1 VSDMAWMKRLAETYD
16 LYQDLAGIVKDGQPV
31 LLPVSHST
39 INAQIEV
46 TLNEA
51 GEFVMGKVVEKG
63 DEVTIIPVTED
74 SAARSSGV
82 APHPLCDKLCYVAG
96 DYSLFVVDGKKKKQ
110 DKTEYYNKYMDQLC
124 KWVNSPFSHPMVA
137 AIYQY
142 LQKASLI
149 QDLVDCGVLKLDENE
164 MLDHQIKIHG
174 NEQKEAAVR
183 FQVYLPNEESRVW
196 RNRELYEKYI
206 QYYNAGL
213 EYKDVCYVSGAIEY
227 CTVKHPVKI
236 RNTADKA
243 KLISE
248 NDKTGFTYRGRFGD
262 KNEAAVRNNDK
273 TSAMAVGYTTSQKAH
288 NALKWLLQKQGY
300 RRDGSAFV
308 SWVANRDVEL
318 PDIGKDSIHAYEKL
332 IAPDGWESFFKEPVK
347 ADPYDTGKRNA
358 MKLNKAMQGY
368 AQQITMD
375 DKVIMIAL
383 DAATTGRMSIAYY
396 DEMGGT
402 QYIDALQYWY
412 THCCWQRWFKY
423 GKDKKGQWIVSA
435 PSLREIALTCYGVLR
450 EKTIESD
457 DNVLRL
463 TIKRLL
469 PCITKQAELPKDLIR
484 AAVVNTSRPLA
495 YYNTSNG
502 FFLWKNQMLSVTCA
516 MIRYQYEKRKGD
528 GKMNSFLEDNAS
540 DRNVLFGRLLAI
552 YDYMEEQA
560 MPDREE
566 KGHQTNAKR
575 YWNSFSMRP
584 ATTLKTLQSNLVP
597 YRRKLNSYQEYR
609 FDQWIEQ
616 IMVQLAENGYDNRAL
631 SENYLPGYYLQMKMM
646 REHFS
651 SRTNKEE

>member
-1 VSDMAWMKRLAETYD
+1 M
-16 LYQDLAGIVKDGQPV
+16 
-31 LLPVSHST
+31 
-39 INAQIEV
+39 
-46 TLNEA
+46 
-51 GEFVMGKVVEKG
+51 
-63 DEVTIIPVTED
+63 
-74 SAARSSGV
+74 
-82 APHPLCDKLCYVAG
+82 
-96 DYSLFVVDGKKKKQ
+96 
-110 DKTEYYNKYMDQLC
+110 
-124 KWVNSPFSHPMVA
+124 
-137 AIYQY
+137 
-142 LQKASLI
+142 
-149 QDLVDCGVLKLDENE
+149 
-164 MLDHQIKIHG
+164 
-174 NEQKEAAVR
+174 
-183 FQVYLPNEESRVW
+183 
-196 RNRELYEKYI
+196 
-206 QYYNAGL
+206 
-213 EYKDVCYVSGAIEY
+213 
-227 CTVKHPVKI
+227 
-236 RNTADKA
+236 
-243 KLISE
+243 
-248 NDKTGFTYRGRFGD
+248 
-262 KNEAAVRNNDK
+262 
-273 TSAMAVGYTTSQKAH
+273 
-288 NALKWLLQKQGY
+288 QKQGY

-318 PDIGKDSIHAYEKL
+318 PDIGKDSVHAYERL
-332 IAPDGWESFFKEPVK
+332 IAPDGWENFFKEPVK

-383 DAATTGRMSIAYY
+383 DAATTGRMSIVYY
-396 DEMGGT
+396 DEMGGA

-412 THCCWQRWFKY
+412 THCCWQRWVKY
-423 GKDKKGQWIVSA
+423 GKDEKDKKGQWIVSA

-469 PCITKQAELPKDLIR
+469 TCITKQAELPKDLIR

-502 FFLWKNQMLSVTCA
+502 FFLWENQMLSVTCA
-516 MIRYQYEKRKGD
+516 MIRYEYEKRKGD

-560 MPDREE
+560 MSDRREKVKRTPRDTYASKEQAMSDREE

-597 YRRKLNSYQEYR
+597 YRRKLNSYQEHC

-646 REHFS
+646 REHFY
-651 SRTNKEE
+651 SRTNKEEIVSSEL

>member
-1 VSDMAWMKRLAETYD
+1 
-16 LYQDLAGIVKDGQPV
+16 
-31 LLPVSHST
+31 
-39 INAQIEV
+39 
-46 TLNEA
+46 
-51 GEFVMGKVVEKG
+51 
-63 DEVTIIPVTED
+63 
-74 SAARSSGV
+74 
-82 APHPLCDKLCYVAG
+82 
-96 DYSLFVVDGKKKKQ
+96 
-110 DKTEYYNKYMDQLC
+110 
-124 KWVNSPFSHPMVA
+124 
-137 AIYQY
+137 
-142 LQKASLI
+142 
-149 QDLVDCGVLKLDENE
+149 
-164 MLDHQIKIHG
+164 
-174 NEQKEAAVR
+174 
-183 FQVYLPNEESRVW
+183 
-196 RNRELYEKYI
+196 
-206 QYYNAGL
+206 
-213 EYKDVCYVSGAIEY
+213 
-227 CTVKHPVKI
+227 
-236 RNTADKA
+236 
-243 KLISE
+243 
-248 NDKTGFTYRGRFGD
+248 
-262 KNEAAVRNNDK
+262 
-273 TSAMAVGYTTSQKAH
+273 MAVGYTTSQKAH

-300 RRDGSAFV
+300 RRDASAFV

-552 YDYMEEQA
+552 YDYMEERA

-597 YRRKLNSYQEYR
+597 YRRKLNSYQEYC

-646 REHFS
+646 RERFS